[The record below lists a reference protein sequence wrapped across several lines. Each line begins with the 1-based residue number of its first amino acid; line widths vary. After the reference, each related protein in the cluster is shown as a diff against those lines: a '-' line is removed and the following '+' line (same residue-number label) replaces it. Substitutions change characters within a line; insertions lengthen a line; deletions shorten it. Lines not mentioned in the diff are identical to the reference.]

1 MKDSNESTPLRI
13 TFRHGD
19 LRQALL
25 DAGMALARTD
35 GPDAVVLRE
44 ATRRAG
50 VAPSA
55 AYRHYANQQALLHSV
70 RYACISALAKAIEA
84 ELAKIAPGGDAA
96 TRARASLRAV
106 GMGYLDFAQDEPGLF
121 RTAFSVPNDLS
132 ALAPE
137 KGGDTGLN
145 PYQLLCMAI
154 DQFVQAGLISP
165 KQRQGVEFMAWSA
178 VHGLAL
184 LVIDGPLRGVPRA
197 QTRLMAQRLLKMVE
211 NGIVAA

>member
-1 MKDSNESTPLRI
+1 MKNTSENTSPRS

-25 DAGMALARTD
+25 DAGIALARSG

-44 ATRRAG
+44 ATRSAG

-70 RYACISALAKAIEA
+70 RHACIAALAKAIEV
-84 ELAKIAPGGDAA
+84 ELTKMVPSGDKAVL
-96 TRARASLRAV
+96 ARASLRAV
-106 GMGYLDFAQDEPGLF
+106 GVGYMNFAQDEPGLF
-121 RTAFSVPNDLS
+121 RTAFSVPNNLGE
-132 ALAPE
+132 LAPE

-165 KQRQGVEFMAWSA
+165 KQRKGVEFMAWSA

-184 LVIDGPLRGVPRA
+184 LIIDGPLRGAPRE
-197 QTRLMAQRLLKMVE
+197 QTRLMGQRLLKMVE
-211 NGIVAA
+211 NGIVTA

>member
-1 MKDSNESTPLRI
+1 MKYLKENTPPRS

-25 DAGMALARTD
+25 DAGMALASSD

-70 RYACISALAKAIEA
+70 RYACLSALAKAIEA
-84 ELAKIAPGGDAA
+84 ELAKIAPSGDSAVL
-96 TRARASLRAV
+96 ARASLRAV
-106 GMGYLDFAQDEPGLF
+106 GMGYMNFAQDEPGLF
-121 RTAFSVPNDLS
+121 RTAFSVPNNLGE
-132 ALAPE
+132 LAPE
-137 KGGDTGLN
+137 KGGDSSLN

-178 VHGLAL
+178 VHGLSL
-184 LVIDGPLRGVPRA
+184 LIIDGPLRGVPRE
-197 QTRLMAQRLLKMVE
+197 QTRLMGQRLLRMVE
-211 NGIVAA
+211 NGIVTS